1 MKKISIIVENEEK
14 PLKTKDWN
22 KLQKHL
28 LQIKNQFGV
37 AVTLQ
42 IV

>member
-1 MKKISIIVENEEK
+1 MKKISIIVENEQK
-14 PLKTKDWN
+14 PLKTKDWD

-37 AVTLQ
+37 SVTLS
-42 IV
+42 VV